1 MEVVYKLEET
11 IYYQGSY
18 RIEDYL
24 NEFQTLIFDDNY
36 NNPYTIVVKFRRGLQ
51 IAIENQIAILLVGY
65 PEDTNLTA

>member
-1 MEVVYKLEET
+1 VEVVYKLEET